1 MNFIDKV
8 IGVISP
14 RAAAE
19 RLYYRDVIDSFE
31 KSYDAGDGSRLNA
44 AWRAVNAS
52 AENLNFA
59 SRDIIRAR
67 ARDLERNSDIAN
79 ALISAYKRNI
89 IGKGY
94 RLQAKTGTELDDRL
108 ETLWNE
114 WCKKQRCDATGTQ
127 SFTAMM
133 RMALVRKIVD
143 GGILIKKCYDGETSE
158 RWKIP
163 FRLQLIDVDE
173 LDVTATSPKHKG
185 NTVVS
190 GVEVNPDGK
199 AVGYYIRKYSRDG
212 YQLEKSVYCDAKDVI
227 YYMSKSRPSQIREMS
242 QLTATLTRIRD
253 VNEFITAVS
262 VKERIAACLAIFIK
276 KSPPSAGIGR
286 GTSDTAKKIDY
297 ASKKLSPGMITEMNA
312 GDDIQVVDPKN
323 GGDQAASVLKLE
335 QKLISSGQGISY
347 EAMSRDMSD
356 VNYSSARQANIEDEL
371 TFAEEAEAL
380 SEVMDEIYET
390 FVISAWLAGEI
401 TAPDFWQNKHTYLKH
416 VWVAPVKKWI
426 DPQKE
431 ANANKVALDTN
442 QTSLKQIA
450 AERGMDWKTLIDD
463 IAEVNEYAKSKG
475 VYFGAAGAANA
486 STSEE

>member
-1 MNFIDKV
+1 M
-8 IGVISP
+8 
-14 RAAAE
+14 
-19 RLYYRDVIDSFE
+19 
-31 KSYDAGDGSRLNA
+31 KS
-44 AWRAVNAS
+44 
-52 AENLNFA
+52 
-59 SRDIIRAR
+59 
-67 ARDLERNSDIAN
+67 
-79 ALISAYKRNI
+79 
-89 IGKGY
+89 
-94 RLQAKTGTELDDRL
+94 
-108 ETLWNE
+108 
-114 WCKKQRCDATGTQ
+114 
-127 SFTAMM
+127 
-133 RMALVRKIVD
+133 
-143 GGILIKKCYDGETSE
+143 
-158 RWKIP
+158 
-163 FRLQLIDVDE
+163 
-173 LDVTATSPKHKG
+173 
-185 NTVVS
+185 
-190 GVEVNPDGK
+190 
-199 AVGYYIRKYSRDG
+199 
-212 YQLEKSVYCDAKDVI
+212 
-227 YYMSKSRPSQIREMS
+227 
-242 QLTATLTRIRD
+242 
-253 VNEFITAVS
+253 
-262 VKERIAACLAIFIK
+262 
-276 KSPPSAGIGR
+276 SAGIGR

-297 ASKKLSPGMITEMNA
+297 ASKRLSPGMITEMNA

-475 VYFGAAGAANA
+475 VCFGTAGATNA